1 MRGKGF
7 TFKQF
12 HIDHSKCAMKVG
24 TDGTLIGAWTSTP
37 YTECRILDIGTGT
50 GLIAI
55 MAAQRAAQAQVVG
68 IDIDSDCIEQARENV
83 AASPWSERISIIHS
97 ALQEFTSS
105 KGFDVIISN
114 PPYFVDSLLSP
125 DDKRSTARHAT
136 TLSFNDLCDG
146 VERLLAQDGTF
157 ALILPPAEA
166 ERFLSVARGRLFLT
180 RRCDVWSTPES
191 GVKRVMMELQKQ
203 PPKELPQIEKLTIE
217 DSGPMGYSAEYRALT
232 RDFYLKF

>member
-24 TDGTLIGAWTSTP
+24 TDGTLIGAWASIPCEQCT
-37 YTECRILDIGTGT
+37 ILDIGTGT

-55 MAAQRAAQAQVVG
+55 MAAQRAQQTQIIG

-83 AASPWSERISIIHS
+83 AVSPWSERINIIHCP
-97 ALQEFTSS
+97 LQEFTSS
-105 KGFDVIISN
+105 KGLDVIISN

-125 DDKRSTARHAT
+125 DEKRTTARHT
-136 TLSFNDLCDG
+136 MTLSFNDLCDG
-146 VERLLAQDGTF
+146 VLRLLAPNGTF

-166 ERFLSVARGRLFLT
+166 ERFLSVVRGRLFLT

-191 GVKRVMMELQKQ
+191 GIKRVMMELQMQ
-203 PPKELPQIEKLTIE
+203 PPTELPKIEKLIIE
-217 DSGPMGYSAEYRALT
+217 DSGPMGYSAEYRQLT

>member
-24 TDGTLIGAWTSTP
+24 TDGTLIGAWASMP

-55 MAAQRAAQAQVVG
+55 MAAQRAPKAQIVG
-68 IDIDSDCIEQARENV
+68 IDIDRDCIEQARENV
-83 AASPWSERISIIHS
+83 AASPWSERIDIIHS
-97 ALQEFTSS
+97 ALQEFSAS
-105 KGFDVIISN
+105 KDLDIIISN

-125 DDKRSTARHAT
+125 DDKRSTARHTT

-146 VERLLAQDGTF
+146 VLRLLSSNGIF
-157 ALILPPAEA
+157 ALILPPTEA
-166 ERFLSVARGRLFLT
+166 ERFLSVARGRLFLK

-191 GVKRVMMELQKQ
+191 GIKRVMMELQKQ
-203 PPKELPQIEKLTIE
+203 PPEELPTIEKLIIE
-217 DSGPMGYSAEYRALT
+217 DSGPMGYSAEYRQLT